1 MWKISCTKNKNDPRT
16 KIPATAFIYF
26 IPRINDIKI
35 IGEKMNENG
44 EKLKNKLNPKEIY
57 FLQNI
62 SIIKLKD
69 F

>member
-1 MWKISCTKNKNDPRT
+1 
-16 KIPATAFIYF
+16 
-26 IPRINDIKI
+26 
-35 IGEKMNENG
+35 MNENG

>member
-1 MWKISCTKNKNDPRT
+1 
-16 KIPATAFIYF
+16 
-26 IPRINDIKI
+26 
-35 IGEKMNENG
+35 MNEND